1 VRRTGIVSRNAVRP
15 PAKPGAEGR
24 GAGRRGA
31 ILVVALV
38 CLGVAA
44 VVFVAVLKTAA
55 AERRSL
61 QTEARR
67 VQAAWLAESAVDR
80 AAARLAVDPAYPGET
95 WTVPPGV
102 LNDFDSARVVI
113 EVQPP
118 SEQEPHRR
126 LVRVQADWPNH
137 PQHRVR
143 QTRQVLI
150 ELHSS
155 P

>member
-1 VRRTGIVSRNAVRP
+1 MSPFSR
-15 PAKPGAEGR
+15 
-24 GAGRRGA
+24 RRGA

-44 VVFVAVLKTAA
+44 VVFVAVLKMAA
-55 AERRSL
+55 AERRGV

-67 VQAAWLAESAVDR
+67 VQAAWLAESALDR
-80 AAARLAVDPAYPGET
+80 AAARLAADPAYLGET

-113 EVQPP
+113 EVQPRLEGP
-118 SEQEPHRR
+118 QRR
-126 LVRVQADWPNH
+126 LVRVQADWPDH

-143 QTRQVLI
+143 QTRQVLV
-150 ELHSS
+150 ELRPS